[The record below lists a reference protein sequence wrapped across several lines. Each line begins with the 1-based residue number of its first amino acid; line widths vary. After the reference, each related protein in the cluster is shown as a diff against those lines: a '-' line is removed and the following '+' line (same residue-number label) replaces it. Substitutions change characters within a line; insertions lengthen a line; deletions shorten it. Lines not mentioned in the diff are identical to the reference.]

1 MIPFLVGIGAALWI
15 GSSMSDNKPSEEEK
29 VTREIDESDVPPD
42 VREMIEQQEKE
53 LQGAQQKSVSS
64 QSSKPS
70 VLYKSPSLK
79 KTRKKNRRSGKFD
92 DTSNRDGDKNQAFI
106 STWLELGY
114 NLYYGRNGVRQNI
127 AEAKKYFRKAAQAG
141 SEEAQNMLRD
151 M

>member
-15 GSSMSDNKPSEEEK
+15 GSSMSDNESSEEEK

-42 VREMIEQQEKE
+42 IREMIEQQEKD
-53 LQGAQQKSVSS
+53 LQGARQESG
-64 QSSKPS
+64 SSKS
-70 VLYKSPSLK
+70 SE
-79 KTRKKNRRSGKFD
+79 RSYCD
-92 DTSNRDGDKNQAFI
+92 SDKNQAFI

-114 NLYYGRNGVRQNI
+114 NLYYGRSGVRQNI

-141 SEEAQNMLRD
+141 SEEAQTMLRD